1 MSDRLAPR
9 DVDRLLRAERRW
21 LEHARERLRR
31 PARRTRPEP
40 IADTEESDR

>member
-31 PARRTRPEP
+31 PAHRPDPLPTEP
-40 IADTEESDR
+40 EETDR

>member
-21 LEHARERLRR
+21 LEQARERLHR
-31 PARRTRPEP
+31 PARLTRPAP
-40 IADTEESDR
+40 TADTEESDR